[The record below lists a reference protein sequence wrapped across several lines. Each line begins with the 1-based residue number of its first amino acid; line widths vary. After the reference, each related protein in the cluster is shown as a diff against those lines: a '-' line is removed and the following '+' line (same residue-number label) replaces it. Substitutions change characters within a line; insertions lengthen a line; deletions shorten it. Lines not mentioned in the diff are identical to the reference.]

1 MEIRR
6 QDAYFYSTHTGGEL
20 DLFWRSRGENWG
32 VEFKYSDAPGMT
44 KSMNV
49 VIEDLK
55 LSHLWVVYPGKDNY
69 RLSDRISV
77 KSIMDIGD
85 KWE

>member
-1 MEIRR
+1 M
-6 QDAYFYSTHTGGEL
+6 
-20 DLFWRSRGENWG
+20 
-32 VEFKYSDAPGMT
+32 EFKYSDAPGMT